1 MSMNVESLGDPEER
15 LRQID
20 QLPLEE
26 RAAALTQL
34 HDELKEYLDSPEA

>member
-1 MSMNVESLGDPEER
+1 MTVESLGDPDER

-20 QLPLEE
+20 ELPLEE

-34 HDELKEYLDSPEA
+34 HDELKEYLDTTEA

>member
-15 LRQID
+15 LAQID

-34 HDELKEYLDSPEA
+34 HDELKEYLDNPEA

>member
-1 MSMNVESLGDPEER
+1 MTVESLGDPEVR

-34 HDELKEYLDSPEA
+34 HDELKEYLDTTEA